1 MGNDSSQSDAKAAA
15 RSSRPVANRL
25 REVSVDFEIPF
36 HDVDAL
42 QIVWH
47 GHYYK
52 YFELARTALLRG
64 CKLDGPEVRDLG
76 HGMLV
81 IESQCR
87 HIAPLTYGDQA
98 RVTAWLADVV
108 HRIHVQFEIQ
118 NLTRGRRAARGHT
131 MLVATTGSGEM
142 LHRTPDALVARLLGD
157 AAPKR

>member
-1 MGNDSSQSDAKAAA
+1 MAIRKE
-15 RSSRPVANRL
+15 PANESHGRRTTRRI
-25 REVSVDFEIPF
+25 REVSVEFEIPF

-52 YFELARTALLRG
+52 YFELARTALLRA

-87 HIAPLTYGDQA
+87 HISPLAYGDQI
-98 RVTAWLADVV
+98 RITAWLADVV
-108 HRIHVQFEIQ
+108 HRIHVRYEIQ
-118 NLTRGRRAARGHT
+118 NLTQARRAARGHT
-131 MLVATTGSGEM
+131 MLVATTREGEM
-142 LHRTPDALVARLLGD
+142 LHRTPQGLLDRLLGD
-157 AAPKR
+157 EGRVG